1 VASALIEAANA
12 GRTVLVPNTEF
23 AAALFDAIERAHR
36 DAGRD
41 IWPTPRVR
49 DFGGWLKE
57 RHVQRQL
64 TDSTTPRC
72 LSDVEERELWRSVVL
87 EGDSSR
93 QFLEPSGAAR
103 AVRRAHRAMFEYGI
117 PLSAVAASRTEESLA
132 LLEWHRRFTERCR
145 LLHCISSAQ
154 LPPSPPDEAIAWIES
169 PQWRPV
175 ARRWLEENAGAALPP
190 MSAAARGS
198 LRLHRAE
205 SAGAELAAMARWGQ
219 INLRDI
225 PRFRAWICV
234 PDLPLRREE
243 LVDAFDAALAPER
256 FSLSDPQDGAPY
268 AVAGGTPLADYAPVR
283 SALALLSA
291 GSGPVAFEQF
301 SALLRLPELQVEP
314 AEAGAAARAASAAAR
329 LDVALRSR
337 APSEADLGQWLTLA
351 DAVAHA
357 QAIGPVAALLR
368 LQSAARALD
377 ELRGNQPISRWVSL
391 WITAFEAGP
400 WALRHRWSSSEYQSA
415 ERFRELL
422 AALASGDRVFG
433 THSRPS
439 AERILRRAARDTA
452 FQTQTGVPAI
462 WVSGQLLDPWLAYD
476 GLWITGCSEE
486 RWPPPPDPIPLLPIQ
501 LQRQYG
507 VTAAAVQSQLQ
518 FAEDLQQRWQVR
530 ARDCVF
536 SCADAGDGR
545 RAAPSPLL
553 PQTAGPLPPECS
565 ATPQPHWLA
574 LSSSAPVLEEFVDET
589 APPFGCGER
598 TRGVSTLRAQ
608 SRCAFR
614 GFAQTR
620 LMSDVLER
628 PVPGFNERERGEML
642 HDALEHIWSEVRDST
657 RLLALE
663 SDPAGESRLVD
674 DGALRAIAKLCRR
687 RDPGSR
693 WRDRERP
700 RMQALL
706 TKWLQL
712 ERRREPFEVERL
724 EEGAQSAWHAGLEFS
739 VRIDRTDRLADGAR
753 VLIDYKSGMAAPDW
767 RGARPDNPQLPI
779 YALLRRDALA
789 AVAYG
794 RINAAGCSFVA
805 ESERAGIFGAG
816 SAITK
821 MEGEPA
827 MAALVE
833 IWSRRIEKLA
843 ADFKS
848 GHAAVDPTPEAC
860 RSCHLHG
867 LCRIPSALDDTGNG
881 DG

>member
-1 VASALIEAANA
+1 LIEAANA
-12 GRTVLVPNTEF
+12 GRTVLAPNTEL

-36 DAGRD
+36 DAGRE

-57 RHVQRQL
+57 HHVQRQL
-64 TDSTTPRC
+64 TDSSTPRC
-72 LSDVEERELWRSVVL
+72 LSDVEERELWRAVVL
-87 EGDSSR
+87 ESDSSR

-103 AVRRAHRAMFEYGI
+103 AARRAHRAMVEYGI
-117 PLSAVAASRTEESLA
+117 PASAVGAYRTEESLA
-132 LLEWHRRFTERCR
+132 LLEWNRRFAERCR
-145 LLHCISSAQ
+145 LLHCISSCQ
-154 LPPSPPDEAIAWIES
+154 LPLPRPVEAIAWIES
-169 PQWRPV
+169 PQWRPA
-175 ARRWLEENAGAALPP
+175 ARRWLQDNAGAALPP
-190 MSAAARGS
+190 MSAAPPGS
-198 LRLHRAE
+198 LRWYQAE
-205 SAGAELAAMARWGQ
+205 SPAVELAAMARWVQ
-219 INLRDI
+219 LHLRDN

-234 PDLPLRREE
+234 PDLALRREE
-243 LVDAFDAALAPER
+243 LIDAFDAALAPQR
-256 FSLSDPQDGAPY
+256 FSLSDAQAGAPSGAPY

-283 SALALLSA
+283 CALALLSA
-291 GSGPVAFEQF
+291 CSGPVAFEQF
-301 SALLRLPELQVEP
+301 SALLRLPELQAEP
-314 AEAGAAARAASAAAR
+314 SEASASAR
-329 LDVALRSR
+329 LDVALRTR
-337 APSEADLGQWLTLA
+337 APSEADLMQWLALA
-351 DAVAHA
+351 DGVARS
-357 QAIGPVAALLR
+357 QPIGPAAALQR

-377 ELRGNQPISRWVSL
+377 QLRGNQPISRWVSL
-391 WITAFEAGP
+391 WITSFEVGP

-422 AALASGDRVFG
+422 AALASGDRLFG
-433 THSRPS
+433 THSRRS
-439 AERILRRAARDTA
+439 AERILRRAAHDTA
-452 FQTQTGVPAI
+452 FQTQTGVPPI
-462 WVSGQLLDPWLAYD
+462 WVSGQLLDPWLPYN
-476 GLWITGCSEE
+476 GLWITGFSEE
-486 RWPPPPDPIPLLPIQ
+486 RWPPPLDPIPLLPVQ
-501 LQRQYG
+501 VQRQYG

-518 FAEDLQQRWQVR
+518 FAEDLQRRWQVR
-530 ARDCVF
+530 THECVV

-553 PQTAGPLPPECS
+553 PAATSPLPTEYV
-565 ATPQPHWLA
+565 AAPQPHWLA
-574 LSSSAPVLEEFVDET
+574 LSSSAPALEAFVDET
-589 APPFGCGER
+589 APPFGRDER

-608 SRCAFR
+608 SRCPFR

-620 LMSDVLER
+620 LTSDALER
-628 PVPGFNERERGEML
+628 PVPGFNERERGELL
-642 HDALEHIWSEVRDST
+642 HDALELIWSEVRDST

-663 SDPAGESRLVD
+663 SDPAGESRLID
-674 DGALRAIAKLCRR
+674 ERALQAIAKLCRR

-693 WRDRERP
+693 WRDRERL

-724 EEGAQSAWHAGLEFS
+724 EEGALIARHAGLEFS

-767 RGARPDNPQLPI
+767 RGERPDNPQLPI

-794 RINAAGCSFVA
+794 RINAAGCSFVT

-821 MEGEPA
+821 LEGEPTI
-827 MAALVE
+827 AALIQV
-833 IWSRRIEKLA
+833 WSRRIETLA
-843 ADFKS
+843 ADFK
-848 GHAAVDPTPEAC
+848 GGRAAVNPTPGAC

-867 LCRIPSALDDTGNG
+867 LCRIPSALDDGGNG